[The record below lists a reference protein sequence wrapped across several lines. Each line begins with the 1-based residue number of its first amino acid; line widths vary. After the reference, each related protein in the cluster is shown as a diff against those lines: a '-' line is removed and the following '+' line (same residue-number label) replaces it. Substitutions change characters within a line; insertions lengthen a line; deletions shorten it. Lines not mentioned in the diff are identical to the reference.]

1 MTSLLTRWRNR
12 PHHSE
17 SSPEDQGSAVVPDQ
31 VELTRQEALDEAV
44 HLWDAGHRVSSLEL
58 LRRTR
63 ASLGNH
69 ADVLCE
75 YGAQAYLQG
84 HVWAAREAFHDAVDA
99 DPAHLDALELFQE
112 INRDLPSAKGA
123 ATQPLMTLA
132 ASLPLDAD
140 RDAEA
145 AAFLVP
151 SVALVDAVDRGIR
164 TLRRSEDPV
173 ARQISLL
180 STTPA
185 EGWDDLTQDVP
196 PEVAVVARLVMDL
209 SLGTMDAAAVALEE
223 IDDASI
229 PRRSVRQ
236 AIRRAQRLGNREL
249 SRELMVH
256 YRRSVGYAP
265 QLSSAVRE
273 ALDYGL
279 DG

>member
-1 MTSLLTRWRNR
+1 MASPLTRLRNR
-12 PHHSE
+12 LQRSE
-17 SSPEDQGSAVVPDQ
+17 SSPADQETTVVPEQ
-31 VELTRQEALDEAV
+31 VELARQEALDEAA

-173 ARQISLL
+173 ARQIRLL
-180 STTPA
+180 AITPSD
-185 EGWDDLTQDVP
+185 GWHELSQDVTP
-196 PEVAVVARLVMDL
+196 QVAVVARLVIDL
-209 SLGTMDAAAVALEE
+209 SLGTMDAATVALEE
-223 IDDASI
+223 IDEASI

-236 AIRRAQRLGNREL
+236 AIRRAQRLGNHDL
-249 SRELMVH
+249 SRELLIH
-256 YRRSVGYAP
+256 YRRSEGYAP
-265 QLSSAVRE
+265 QLSSAVHE

-279 DG
+279 DD